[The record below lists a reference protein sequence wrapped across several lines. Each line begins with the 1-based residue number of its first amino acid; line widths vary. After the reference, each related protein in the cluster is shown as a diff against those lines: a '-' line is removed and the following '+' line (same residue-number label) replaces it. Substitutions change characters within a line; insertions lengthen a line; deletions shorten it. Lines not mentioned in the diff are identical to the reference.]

1 MPPDAR
7 QSFDA
12 HLRECAVCR
21 GLVADFSAVIS
32 TLGSGGPPAALDDF
46 FAPRVLE
53 AVRAAED
60 RRRMTI
66 RVLRVAA
73 CLAIV
78 IGGGLSS
85 WRWAIR
91 LRGNVAG
98 ITSRSPAPSRDTAVG
113 QAMDWLVRSQE
124 ASGGWDAAKWQGRK
138 EYEVGLTGMAL
149 LALVR
154 QAGEAPDRD
163 RCDIA
168 IRRATENLLGRQDSS
183 GAIGPAGDGRMYN
196 HGIATVALLEAART
210 DRDSRLRQG
219 LVRAVD
225 FVKSQQLA
233 SGGWGYEQR
242 EGEQANTSVS
252 VWQLQ
257 ALQLAAANSLPDT
270 SVAYRRGLR
279 WLAGVVDGR
288 GSFGYQMEGDSPDSN
303 DTLTAMGA
311 FCLLGAQRA
320 SATSAADAGRMS
332 EALQV
337 VAIRWDKETD
347 YYRWFFLA
355 QALRA
360 AGGREFHRSLQQ
372 LQNSLLATCN
382 QQGAV
387 AGSWDPAGL
396 WSPVAGRIFSTS
408 MATLCLEPL
417 PEKL

>member
-1 MPPDAR
+1 MTPAAR
-7 QSFDA
+7 QSYDA
-12 HLRECAVCR
+12 HLRECAACR
-21 GLVADFSAVIS
+21 GLVADFSGVVS
-32 TLGSGGPPAALDDF
+32 TLGSGPQEALDDF
-46 FAPRVLE
+46 FTQRVLE
-53 AVRAAED
+53 AMRAAAA
-60 RRRMTI
+60 RRRRTI

-73 CLAIV
+73 CLAIM
-78 IGGGLSS
+78 IGGGLIS
-85 WRWAIR
+85 WRWAYR
-91 LRGNVAG
+91 SRGDVAG
-98 ITSRSPAPSRDTAVG
+98 GLMSRSPAPGRDTAVG
-113 QAMDWLVRSQE
+113 QALDWLVRSQE

-138 EYEVGLTGMAL
+138 EYDVGLTGMAL

-154 QAGEAPDRD
+154 QAGEASDRD
-163 RCDIA
+163 RCAVA
-168 IRRATENLLGRQDSS
+168 IRRATENLLGRQDAS
-183 GAIGPAGDGRMYN
+183 GAIGPVGDGRMYN
-196 HGIATVALLEAART
+196 HGIATVALMEAART

-225 FVKSQQLA
+225 FIKSQQLD
-233 SGGWGYEQR
+233 SGGWGYERR

-257 ALQLAAANSLPDT
+257 ALQLATANSLPDT
-270 SVAYRRGLR
+270 NVAYRRGLR

-288 GSFGYQMEGDSPDSN
+288 GSFGYQREGDSPDSN

-332 EALQV
+332 ETLHA
-337 VAIRWDKETD
+337 VASRWDKETD

-372 LQNSLLATCN
+372 LQNSLLAACN
-382 QQGAV
+382 RQGAV

-396 WSPVAGRIFSTS
+396 WSPVAGRVFTTA